1 MLLGLLDGERRMSK
15 EASVDMGGVGGS
27 VLCREAGRLSVLTY
41 GLGEL
46 CCDLYDASLA
56 SEPASARPSRL
67 EIEGNEHFGSSMGGD
82 GGGR

>member
-46 CCDLYDASLA
+46 C
-56 SEPASARPSRL
+56 
-67 EIEGNEHFGSSMGGD
+67 
-82 GGGR
+82 